1 MLLMISTDTS
11 HTCEPIRPEVMIGLM
26 GTHVYRLG
34 LTSFS
39 SRLISVELQSCCR
52 CVAIIYTSCTS
63 VHCRSARR
71 CTPRTAAEQ
80 PHAKQT
86 ASKKLDLPLPFGPT
100 IHVSPLLRT
109 TCKWVLPTDLK
120 ALTLTLEMDQR
131 DPCMS
136 AGTVIR
142 GPTCAE
148 TNSRLSYDT
157 AATCYIQNVAMC
169 LRWSLATCGRGLDNA
184 GLVRSKACV

>member
-1 MLLMISTDTS
+1 MCS
-11 HTCEPIRPEVMIGLM
+11 GW
-26 GTHVYRLG
+26 G
-34 LTSFS
+34 LTSCS
-39 SRLISVELQSCCR
+39 ARLLSVELQNCCR
-52 CVAIIYTSCTS
+52 CMAIKNTSCTS

-86 ASKKLDLPLPFGPT
+86 ASKKLDLPVPFGPT
-100 IHVSPLLRT
+100 IQVSPLPSSA
-109 TCKWVLPTDLK
+109 CKWVLPTDLK

-142 GPTCAE
+142 EPTCTG
-148 TNSRLSYDT
+148 TNSRSSYDT
-157 AATCYIQNVAMC
+157 TATCYIQNVTMC
-169 LRWSLATCGRGLDNA
+169 DLWTRPRQCCQLA
-184 GLVRSKACV
+184 GLVRSKHAFEFFCTTALSELRNFE